1 MQPFPTVRYLAA
13 PLIGYRFKTSS
24 LPVAGLGLYWV
35 AGFVRNGWRDN
46 CAVRYAATSA
56 VTACIGNQRRYLLG
70 AGSDCIA
77 EE

>member
-1 MQPFPTVRYLAA
+1 MMTFGRAGHFSCSGESRQAQAFVFCVP
-13 PLIGYRFKTSS
+13 PLQRAEIESAFI
-24 LPVAGLGLYWV
+24 
-35 AGFVRNGWRDN
+35 GWRSPGFN
-46 CAVRYAATSA
+46 YSSA